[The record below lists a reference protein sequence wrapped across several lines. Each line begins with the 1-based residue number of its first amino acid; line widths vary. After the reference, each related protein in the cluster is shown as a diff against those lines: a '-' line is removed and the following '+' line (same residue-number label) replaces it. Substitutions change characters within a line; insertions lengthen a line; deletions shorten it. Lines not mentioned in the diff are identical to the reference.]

1 MLLLLEVED
10 ADADVK
16 LRGADAALRRLGG
29 GGRWLGN

>member
-1 MLLLLEVED
+1 MLLLKVED

-29 GGRWLGN
+29 GRWLGN